1 MKALEISG
9 ISFSYNSP
17 VDKSTSGRIEYALRN
32 FSMSI
37 EEGKIHALLGPN
49 GAGKTTLMRVITGQ
63 LRDYAGDV
71 FIYGTKMPDRSAL
84 LSIGYAPQPIS
95 LYTALTA
102 RENLRFFGA
111 MSGLSD
117 KQSVLR
123 STIVLEQT
131 GLTTHAE
138 ETVATY
144 SGGMQRRLN
153 LAVAMLHSPKLL
165 LLDEPTVGV
174 DPQSRNHIYDRLTE
188 LNAAG
193 MTILLSTH
201 IMEEAQRLCSGVTL
215 ADKGKVVFN
224 GPMSGID
231 NLEKFFLEKT
241 GRGLR
246 DEEPYCRVRCGE
258 LV

>member
-1 MKALEISG
+1 MNALDISS
-9 ISFSYNSP
+9 ITFSYDGASVYALQNFSL
-17 VDKSTSGRIEYALRN
+17 SITEGRIQ
-32 FSMSI
+32 
-37 EEGKIHALLGPN
+37 ALLGPN
-49 GAGKTTLMRVITGQ
+49 GAGKSTLMRIITSQ
-63 LRDYAGDV
+63 LRGYSGEV
-71 FIYGTKMPDRSAL
+71 LIYGGKMPNRMAL

-95 LYTALTA
+95 LYTTLTA

-111 MSGLSD
+111 MAGLPD
-117 KQSVLR
+117 EQIVLR
-123 STIVLEQT
+123 SEIVLEQT

-138 ETVATY
+138 EPVMSF

-153 LAVAMLHSPKLL
+153 LAVALLHSPKLL

-174 DPQSRNHIYDRLTE
+174 DPQSRNHIYETLTE

-201 IMEEAQRLCSGVTL
+201 IMDEAQRLCSSVTL
-215 ADKGKVVFN
+215 ADKGAVIFN
-224 GPMSGID
+224 GPMSEID

-246 DEEPYCRVRCGE
+246 DE
-258 LV
+258 

>member
-1 MKALEISG
+1 MNALDISS
-9 ISFSYNSP
+9 ITFSYDGAP
-17 VDKSTSGRIEYALRN
+17 VCALQN
-32 FSMSI
+32 FSLTVSDGRMQ
-37 EEGKIHALLGPN
+37 ALLGPN
-49 GAGKTTLMRVITGQ
+49 GAGKSTLMRVITGQ
-63 LRDYAGDV
+63 LRGYSGGV
-71 FIYGTKMPDRSAL
+71 SIYGAKMPDRSAL

-102 RENLRFFGA
+102 SENLRFFGA
-111 MSGLSD
+111 MAGLSD
-117 KQSVLR
+117 KQIVLR
-123 STIVLEQT
+123 SAIVLEQT
-131 GLTTHAE
+131 GLTAHAE

-153 LAVAMLHSPKLL
+153 LAVALLHSPKLL

-174 DPQSRNHIYDRLTE
+174 DPQSRNHIYDTLTE

-201 IMEEAQRLCSGVTL
+201 IMEEAQRLCSSITL
-215 ADKGKVVFN
+215 ADKGEVVFS

-246 DEEPYCRVRCGE
+246 DE
-258 LV
+258 